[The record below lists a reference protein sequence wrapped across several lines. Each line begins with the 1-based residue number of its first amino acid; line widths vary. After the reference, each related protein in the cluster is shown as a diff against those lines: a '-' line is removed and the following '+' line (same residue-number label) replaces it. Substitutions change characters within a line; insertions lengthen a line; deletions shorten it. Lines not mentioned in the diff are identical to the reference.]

1 MSVAQDRFGRGATS
15 NDAVTAQLAA
25 AKRRR
30 IWKLVIVANT
40 MAIIAAIAG
49 CLLMVRTQGVKAEVE
64 DMRNEVGEHL
74 TMMSLGGASE
84 AIAKYLPRLITAT
97 AKWDRKFGE
106 RRENF
111 RGLDT
116 AIDQVQAM
124 HRLGVTA
131 EHWRRELEAVAP
143 TQRGELWQKSLKAQI
158 VAEQKKWPN
167 RTHEKNASE
176 WFGDLGKEF
185 WFGLKLG
192 FTWPVG
198 LYDRFSQIV
207 KGGGAIDRLELGD
220 CIRFVLFPYRTSSFT
235 MLRLLSIVL
244 STSLI
249 GYLCCWL
256 GLKSR
261 FGFLSYIG
269 LVYFLYLL
277 NIALFILYLEIIG

>member
-1 MSVAQDRFGRGATS
+1 
-15 NDAVTAQLAA
+15 
-25 AKRRR
+25 
-30 IWKLVIVANT
+30 
-40 MAIIAAIAG
+40 
-49 CLLMVRTQGVKAEVE
+49 
-64 DMRNEVGEHL
+64 
-74 TMMSLGGASE
+74 
-84 AIAKYLPRLITAT
+84 
-97 AKWDRKFGE
+97 
-106 RRENF
+106 
-111 RGLDT
+111 
-116 AIDQVQAM
+116 M

-131 EHWRRELEAVAP
+131 EHWRKELEAVAP

-158 VAEQKKWPN
+158 AAEQKKWPN

-220 CIRFVLFPYRTSSFT
+220 MIRFLFFPYRVSSFT
-235 MLRLLSIVL
+235 MLRLFGIVL
-244 STSLI
+244 ATSLI
-249 GYLCCWL
+249 GYFCCWL

-277 NIALFILYLEIIG
+277 NIALFILYLEVVG